1 MTIQKKIEPQNNS
14 AVIDG
19 KGELTRDDSPQVV
32 STAYARLEEI
42 ESLPHRNPILHW
54 AAFILSLLSLVL
66 LSIWVFS
73 SRGAVPASWVFI
85 DLGLAVGFAIEFFAR
100 SGFRWDKAAYL
111 RTHFFD
117 FIAIVPALVLVHHG
131 FVIENAWVWIILV
144 ARFIRVVDR
153 LLGDGFLQRN
163 FLALVGGLEEELTD
177 RVLERIIAR
186 VQADMDRAGFSHGI
200 AAAFMRNKADVLK
213 RVRAATPHEGLLPD
227 LAHIVGLDLALER
240 AEERTYD
247 AVVAVINSEEVD
259 RAVRDAVSTTF
270 SSMRTELGKKDWRK
284 HLGVWHRQ
292 AKQQNLGP
300 EQSNPGRH

>member
-19 KGELTRDDSPQVV
+19 KIEVNPSESPRVV
-32 STAYARLEEI
+32 STAYARLAEI

-73 SRGAVPASWVFI
+73 SHGTVPSTWVYI
-85 DLGLAVGFAIEFFAR
+85 DIGLAIGFAIEFFAR
-100 SGFRWDKAAYL
+100 SGFRWDKSAYL

-117 FIAIVPALVLVHHG
+117 FVAIVPALALVHHG
-131 FVIENAWVWIILV
+131 FVLETVLVWIILV
-144 ARFIRVVDR
+144 ARFVRVVDR

-163 FLALVGGLEEELTD
+163 SLALVGGFEEELTD

-186 VQADMDRAGFSHGI
+186 VQADMDRAGFSHGV
-200 AAAFMRNKADVLK
+200 AEAFKRNKSSVLQ
-213 RVRAATPHEGLLPD
+213 RVRAATPHEGLIPG
-227 LAHIVGLDLALER
+227 LAHIVGLDIALEH

-247 AVVAVINSEEVD
+247 AVVEVINSEEVD
-259 RAVRDAVSTTF
+259 HAVRDMVNSVF
-270 SSMRTELGKKDWRK
+270 LRMRSELGKKDWRK
-284 HLGVWHRQ
+284 HLGIWHRQ
-292 AKQQNLGP
+292 T
-300 EQSNPGRH
+300 